1 MNVFLVFAFLFF
13 IGSTFG
19 WVLELFY
26 RRFFSRNNPDRKW
39 INPGFCTGPYLPL
52 YGTGLCFLFMIA
64 SVQRYIDFGNYYVN
78 IAFLLVSMAAAMTVI
93 EYIAGIMMLKNS
105 HIRLWDYSRE
115 WANIQGVICPKF
127 SFYWGILGAVY
138 YFFIHPYIIDALYW
152 LAENLA
158 FSFVIGMFFGVFIID
173 AVNSTQLIAKL
184 KKLSDEYEVVVR
196 YEELKSHIRSF
207 QDKQKS
213 KYNFFRPLYSELS
226 LSEHI
231 RDLKQSFEKIGD
243 IVKK

>member
-64 SVQRYIDFGNYYVN
+64 SVQRYINFGNYYVN

-173 AVNSTQLIAKL
+173 AV
-184 KKLSDEYEVVVR
+184 
-196 YEELKSHIRSF
+196 
-207 QDKQKS
+207 
-213 KYNFFRPLYSELS
+213 KYLHPLFHQFFCYTPVCAVLVCL
-226 LSEHI
+226 LNM
-231 RDLKQSFEKIGD
+231 
-243 IVKK
+243 

>member
-64 SVQRYIDFGNYYVN
+64 SVQRYINFGNYYVN

-127 SFYWGILGAVY
+127 SFY
-138 YFFIHPYIIDALYW
+138 
-152 LAENLA
+152 
-158 FSFVIGMFFGVFIID
+158 
-173 AVNSTQLIAKL
+173 
-184 KKLSDEYEVVVR
+184 
-196 YEELKSHIRSF
+196 
-207 QDKQKS
+207 
-213 KYNFFRPLYSELS
+213 
-226 LSEHI
+226 
-231 RDLKQSFEKIGD
+231 
-243 IVKK
+243 

>member
-19 WVLELFY
+19 WGLELFY
-26 RRFFSRNNPDRKW
+26 RRFFSRNNPDKKW

-64 SVQRYIDFGNYYVN
+64 SIQKHINFGNSYVN
-78 IAFLLVSMAAAMTVI
+78 TAFLLLSMAAAMTVI
-93 EYIAGIMMLKNS
+93 EYIAGIVMLKNS
-105 HIRLWDYSRE
+105 HIRLWDYSQE

-196 YEELKSHIRSF
+196 YEELKSHIRIF
-207 QDKQKS
+207 QEKQKS
-213 KYNFFRPLYSELS
+213 KYNFFRPFYSELS

>member
-64 SVQRYIDFGNYYVN
+64 SVQRYINFGNYYVN

-158 FSFVIGMFFGVFIID
+158 FSFVIGMFLGVFIID

-196 YEELKSHIRSF
+196 YEEFKSHIRSF
-207 QDKQKS
+207 QNKQKS

>member
-1 MNVFLVFAFLFF
+1 
-13 IGSTFG
+13 
-19 WVLELFY
+19 
-26 RRFFSRNNPDRKW
+26 
-39 INPGFCTGPYLPL
+39 
-52 YGTGLCFLFMIA
+52 
-64 SVQRYIDFGNYYVN
+64 
-78 IAFLLVSMAAAMTVI
+78 MTVI
-93 EYIAGIMMLKNS
+93 EYIVGIMMLKNS
-105 HIRLWDYSRE
+105 HIRLWDYSQE